1 MKSMFKILAATALL
15 LSFGSAISQQYPA
28 RTVTFSSA
36 MAAGSTT
43 DILAREIAK
52 ALSERMGQ
60 SVIVDAISGGG
71 GLVAAKKVINA
82 QPDGYNLLFTTNGL
96 ITNQA
101 MRKQP
106 EYDLSKD
113 LIAISPLFEGIFGI
127 YVNPDVPAKTL
138 KEFVTYVKAN
148 PGKVNYGTSGIGGI
162 VHLVTADFAVR
173 AGLDMVHVPY
183 KGGSEYMPATI
194 ANQVQLNF
202 ADVTFAQPQVE
213 AGKVRVLAV
222 TSKQRLPQM
231 PNVPT
236 FVENG
241 YVGYTPTFWAG
252 LYAPPGT
259 PPAVVNRINAELR
272 AIITTEEA
280 RKFYASRGYQTLWL
294 PPAEAQKRVIDELA
308 QMNKTIDTVKIE
320 RQ

>member
-1 MKSMFKILAATALL
+1 MKSMFSIVAALL
-15 LSFGSAISQQYPA
+15 LVFSAGAYSQQYPG
-28 RTVTFSSA
+28 RTVTFASA

-52 ALSERMGQ
+52 ALSDRLGQ
-60 SVIVDAISGGG
+60 SVIVDAVSGGG
-71 GLVAAKKVINA
+71 GLVAAKRIINA

-106 EYDLSKD
+106 EYDLAKD
-113 LIAISPLFEGIFGI
+113 LIAISPLFEGIFGL
-127 YVNPDVPAKTL
+127 YVNPDLPAKTL

-162 VHLVTADFAVR
+162 VHLVSADFAVR

-194 ANQVQLNF
+194 SNQVQLNF

-241 YVGYTPTFWAG
+241 YAGYTPTFWAG
-252 LYAPPGT
+252 LYAPAGT
-259 PPAVVNRINAELR
+259 PPAVVNKINTELR
-272 AIITTEEA
+272 AIITTDEA
-280 RKFYASRGYQTLWL
+280 RKFYGSRGYQTLWL